1 MLAVGRPGAEKELG
15 WADWSVC
22 SGSQTCF
29 RVASPTGATVGT
41 NAGSFNG
48 GVACKTYCS
57 GAACTV
63 YLYKDASGWHF
74 VNARCYQSFGYVPGR
89 QDRVF
94 VTGCA
99 NFRTL
104 PSLSGKVLGCL
115 GDRTIVDVDSAPV
128 YAEGHIW
135 WHLAG
140 RGWMAHDFL
149 VAPKNCGC

>member
-1 MLAVGRPGAEKELG
+1 MIAVGRPAAEAELG
-15 WADWSVC
+15 LKDWSTC
-22 SGSQTCF
+22 SGTQMCF
-29 RVASPTGATVGT
+29 QVANPPHAIVGT
-41 NAGSFNG
+41 NAATFVGGSS
-48 GVACKTYCS
+48 CKTFCG
-57 GAACTV
+57 GAACVV
-63 YLYKDASGWHF
+63 YLYKSATGWHY
-74 VNARCYQSFGYVPGR
+74 VNARCAQSPGYMPGA

-99 NFRTL
+99 NFRAT

-115 GDRTIVDVDSAPV
+115 GNGTIVDVDSSPV

-149 VAPKNCGC
+149 VAPKNCAC